1 MLLGDDIVIAND
13 IVAKE
18 YKIILTE
25 WDIEFNE
32 SKTHDSEYGFEFAK
46 QIRLHDQNVSPF
58 PLSALFER
66 QSETITS
73 LGIILSEIQ
82 YKKWNSDLM
91 SVVKNYYIQVLKW
104 KRPRYRAFQPTL
116 ELVISLIRYLQ
127 GEEILGKAIR
137 SYVVSLIGKVGK
149 WSKPMYRRL
158 FTQYIA
164 VKTIQQLYLDSRE
177 RIVNPKTPG
186 SLGDLAT
193 YMVMEITSLRDGGSD
208 CFDLIESVPFLQVY
222 GRAEELFLKTFDN
235 LYDYGMGSSN
245 ERLRQ
250 DIGKVDIPLS
260 DAGFYVRHRDVIVIR
275 AMKASKIMTN
285 LLKTT
290 TKVDAYNGQLKF
302 ELPWSEKLKN
312 KYPKLREP

>member
-1 MLLGDDIVIAND
+1 
-13 IVAKE
+13 
-18 YKIILTE
+18 
-25 WDIEFNE
+25 
-32 SKTHDSEYGFEFAK
+32 
-46 QIRLHDQNVSPF
+46 
-58 PLSALFER
+58 
-66 QSETITS
+66 
-73 LGIILSEIQ
+73 
-82 YKKWNSDLM
+82 
-91 SVVKNYYIQVLKW
+91 
-104 KRPRYRAFQPTL
+104 
-116 ELVISLIRYLQ
+116 
-127 GEEILGKAIR
+127 
-137 SYVVSLIGKVGK
+137 
-149 WSKPMYRRL
+149 MYRRL

-235 LYDYGMGSSN
+235 LYDYGMGSPN

-260 DAGFYVRHRDVIVIR
+260 DTGFYVRHRDVIVIR
-275 AMKASKIMTN
+275 AMKASKIITN